1 MNTPT
6 KLTVLRIFLTLVVIT
21 LLLFPYYTVGIDMP
35 QYNISGISDP
45 IKLQYLLA
53 GAIFI
58 IASLTDFLDG
68 YLARKNNQVTNL
80 GKMLD
85 AIADKILVNSSLI
98 ILAVHGFVPVLVTV
112 IIVLR
117 DTFVDAIKM
126 QAASKGDVVA
136 AIWAGKLKTASLM
149 IGLVLAF
156 FYNLPFSLFTTLHIS
171 DFLLYFASI
180 MSVISAVQY
189 FNLNKKIIFE
199 NDNK

>member
-6 KLTVLRIFLTLVVIT
+6 KLTFLRIFLTVVVIV
-21 LLLFPYYTVGIDMP
+21 LLLFPFHTVGLDFP
-35 QYNISGISDP
+35 QYAGPAGKIG
-45 IKLQYLLA
+45 LQYLIA
-53 GAIFI
+53 GGIFI

-98 ILAVHGFVPVLVTV
+98 ILAAHGFFPVVIAV

-117 DTFVDAIKM
+117 DTCVDAIKM

-136 AIWAGKLKTASLM
+136 AIGSGKLKTASLM
-149 IGLVLAF
+149 VGLVLAF
-156 FYNLPFSLFTTLHIS
+156 FYDLPFSLFTSLHIS
-171 DFLLYFASI
+171 HFLLYFACI
-180 MSVISAVQY
+180 MSIISGVQY
-189 FNLNKKIIFE
+189 FVMNKKYIFDE
-199 NDNK
+199 KKK

>member
-6 KLTVLRIFLTLVVIT
+6 KLTFLRIFLTIVVIV
-21 LLLFPYYTVGIDMP
+21 LLLFPFHTIGIHFK
-35 QYNISGISDP
+35 QFNIDGVNGP
-45 IKLQYLLA
+45 IRLEVLIA
-53 GAIFI
+53 GVIFI

-98 ILAVHGFVPVLVTV
+98 ILSFFGFVPVIVAV
-112 IIVLR
+112 IIVMR
-117 DTFVDAIKM
+117 DTCVDAIKM

-149 IGLVLAF
+149 VGLVLAF
-156 FYNLPFSLFTTLHIS
+156 FYNLPFSLFTGLHIS
-171 DFLLYFASI
+171 NFLLYFACI
-180 MSVISAVQY
+180 MAIVSGVQY
-189 FNLNKKIIFE
+189 FNMNKKYILK
-199 NDNK
+199 DN